1 MDNGRPWFT
10 PLTGVLFLLILI
22 VGLFVLGEEPPGVD
36 EDVNE
41 IVDFYVDK
49 DTEVYAGV
57 IAEGLAALVL
67 VFFAGSLRRVLR
79 IAEGEGGTLSLVAF
93 AGLLMVATGFAIDA
107 TISLT
112 LVETVED
119 VDPAA
124 VQTLAALWENDFV
137 PFAVGAGIFV
147 LALGIS
153 TLRHGAFPKWLG
165 WVAIVLAVVAV
176 TPIGF
181 VTAIGAALLVG
192 ITSVMMALQARSPQT
207 PQTPQTPPVA

>member
-1 MDNGRPWFT
+1 MNNGRPWFA

-22 VGLFVLGEEPPGVD
+22 VGLVVFGEEPPGVD

-41 IVDFYVDK
+41 IIDFYVDK

-93 AGLLMVATGFAIDA
+93 GGLLMVATGFAIDA

-119 VDPAA
+119 VEPAT
-124 VQTLAALWENDFV
+124 VQTLAALFENDFI
-137 PFAVGAGIFV
+137 PLAVGSGIFV

-153 TLRHGAFPKWLG
+153 TVRHGAFPKWLG

-176 TPIGF
+176 TPAGF

-192 ITSVMMALQARSPQT
+192 ITSVMMALQARSPRT
-207 PQTPQTPPVA
+207 PQTPQTP

>member
-57 IAEGLAALVL
+57 ILEGLAALVL

-119 VDPAA
+119 VEPAT
-124 VQTLAALWENDFV
+124 VQTLAALFENDFV
-137 PFAVGAGIFV
+137 PFAVGSGIFV

-165 WVAIVLAVVAV
+165 WVAIVLAVIAV
-176 TPIGF
+176 TPAGF
-181 VTAIGAALLVG
+181 VTALGAALLVG

-207 PQTPQTPPVA
+207 PPVA